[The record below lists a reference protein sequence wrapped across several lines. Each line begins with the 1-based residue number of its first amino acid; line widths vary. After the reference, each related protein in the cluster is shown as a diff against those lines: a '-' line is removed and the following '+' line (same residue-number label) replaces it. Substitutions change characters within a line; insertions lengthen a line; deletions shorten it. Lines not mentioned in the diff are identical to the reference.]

1 MIVLLDT
8 CVVLDALLHR
18 EPFNKEAETLFLL
31 AANHQIDGCITAKS
45 ATDIYYL
52 THRNTH
58 SDEVSRKILAN
69 LFTLF
74 GVLDSYGLDCQKA
87 LISAM
92 SDYEDAVMVETAKRT
107 GMQCIITRNSK
118 DYSKST
124 VPVYTPA
131 DFLKLIE
138 AQASED

>member
-8 CVVLDALLHR
+8 CVILDALLHR

-31 AANHQIDGCITAKS
+31 AANHQIDACITAKS
-45 ATDIYYL
+45 VTDIYYL
-52 THRNTH
+52 AHRNTH
-58 SDEVSRKILAN
+58 SDEATRKILAS
-69 LFTLF
+69 LFSLF

-87 LISAM
+87 LISEM

-107 GMQCIITRNSK
+107 GMHCIITRNSK
-118 DYSKST
+118 DYSKASL
-124 VPVYTPA
+124 PIYTPA

-138 AQASED
+138 TQASED